1 MNKEIIIRNAIL
13 TPDGTYLRS
22 YHVHD
27 YRAHEDKVTGETYVV
42 DGGNEYL
49 RRSMNDVPAEDLTVY
64 LDDNFEVVRMAF
76 VWKSY
81 GKNLEHA
88 PNGIYIALCDMTDDH
103 IEAILNT
110 QVHIIGTFVEELM
123 VAELQY
129 RKCGTIRLSDFR
141 YIKEL

>member
-27 YRAHEDKVTGETYVV
+27 YKAHKDAVTGEVYVV

-49 RRSMNDVPAEDLTVY
+49 RRSMNEVPAEDLTVY
-64 LDDNFEVVRMAF
+64 LSDNFEVVRMAF

-88 PNGIYIALCDMTDDH
+88 PKGIYIALCDMTDEH
-103 IEAILNT
+103 IYNVLNT
-110 QVHIIGTFVEELM
+110 QSHIEGTFVEKLFKDELK
-123 VAELQY
+123 Y
-129 RKCGTIRLSDFR
+129 RLEHQRFI
-141 YIKEL
+141 